1 LKLSQLLTQAL
12 LELAD
17 KSTSLVNNKEQGQT
31 GFFQN
36 ATNKNNLFVAT
47 KKFVTNPKNQQHLVT
62 LQNADATPKQKQL
75 AYTALVNQLAVEMQ
89 MPITQVKL
97 LLNNGNSGSYSRD
110 TNNIYINDDKQNN
123 TASAIQVLG
132 HEASHA
138 QDHTQDQDAN
148 YTNSKNYKDN
158 REEYA
163 NKAGKT
169 TTDLLKFQFDN
180 NDIGTLAT
188 TNSHTGNYVNT
199 NSNNRVINPIISENN
214 KTFAQENKSRLDKLT
229 KHVRND
235 YDKFEYNNPE
245 FKKLYESEQ
254 KIALDLYNMHSTNE
268 ISTALNNT
276 YPPLSIES
284 KQRIL
289 NSLIKA
295 KKYDETHT
303 LERSY
308 ENLVTDGILADTL
321 KPIDNALIGVQETIQ
336 ATKDITNGD
345 ITNGAIVIAG
355 AISKKIPGGKQLVDK
370 ISSIVDKKKK
380 VRTSKVGDKVR
391 VPSPSNIKDFVTL
404 PRNQGYKN
412 KYTGEIWKK
421 SNTNHSGSVGGEW
434 KVGLGKGKIPTKSNK
449 ITVSG
454 TGIILKINK

>member
-1 LKLSQLLTQAL
+1 
-12 LELAD
+12 
-17 KSTSLVNNKEQGQT
+17 
-31 GFFQN
+31 
-36 ATNKNNLFVAT
+36 
-47 KKFVTNPKNQQHLVT
+47 
-62 LQNADATPKQKQL
+62 
-75 AYTALVNQLAVEMQ
+75 
-89 MPITQVKL
+89 
-97 LLNNGNSGSYSRD
+97 
-110 TNNIYINDDKQNN
+110 
-123 TASAIQVLG
+123 
-132 HEASHA
+132 
-138 QDHTQDQDAN
+138 
-148 YTNSKNYKDN
+148 
-158 REEYA
+158 
-163 NKAGKT
+163 
-169 TTDLLKFQFDN
+169 
-180 NDIGTLAT
+180 
-188 TNSHTGNYVNT
+188 
-199 NSNNRVINPIISENN
+199 
-214 KTFAQENKSRLDKLT
+214 
-229 KHVRND
+229 
-235 YDKFEYNNPE
+235 
-245 FKKLYESEQ
+245 
-254 KIALDLYNMHSTNE
+254 MHSTNE

-412 KYTGEIWKK
+412 NTLVKFGKK
-421 SNTNHSGSVGGEW
+421 V
-434 KVGLGKGKIPTKSNK
+434 IPT
-449 ITVSG
+449 IVDRLEVSG
-454 TGIILKINK
+454 KLDWEKARFQLKVIKSQLVALGFILKINK